1 MPHFLIICLN
11 NPSQLTSDRMNEYSA
26 TFNSKPSKST
36 KGTANATPENN
47 VISRFIKRDTC
58 FFLFISS
65 AFLINKKVSTL
76 TENINAKSMLAAN
89 KSNILFITSYSKFRL

>member
-1 MPHFLIICLN
+1 
-11 NPSQLTSDRMNEYSA
+11 MNEYSA

-36 KGTANATPENN
+36 NGTANATPENN

-58 FFLFISS
+58 FSLFISS

-89 KSNILFITSYSKFRL
+89 KSNILFITSIVCELPTHAKGDGMGFGGHRLT